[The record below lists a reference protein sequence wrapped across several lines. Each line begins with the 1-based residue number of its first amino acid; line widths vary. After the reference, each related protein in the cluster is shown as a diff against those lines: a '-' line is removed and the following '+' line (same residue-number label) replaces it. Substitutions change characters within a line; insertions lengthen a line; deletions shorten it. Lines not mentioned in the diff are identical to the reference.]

1 VSAVIHSDSSTA
13 CFSHNAFCFHL
24 LGLAGDDRPSVVA
37 SATSRISMVETEKQ
51 GRQVQRKKNMFD
63 FFAKSRYTLYSQIQH
78 SFWQVVD
85 IDSAPPD
92 WVGTGLQYRLLK
104 CVAQFFWWKECCT
117 MPGDSEHQG
126 EWGSEEDQNLAANWR
141 SIMHCDWSRTE
152 QSIRLLYQ
160 VSIFSV
166 VSWYWWGFLAGAL
179 PRP

>member
-1 VSAVIHSDSSTA
+1 MPFVFTCLDWQEMIVQALWPVP
-13 CFSHNAFCFHL
+13 L
-24 LGLAGDDRPSVVA
+24 
-37 SATSRISMVETEKQ
+37 Q
-51 GRQVQRKKNMFD
+51 GYRWLKRRNREDKFNGKKNMFD

-141 SIMHCDWSRTE
+141 SIMHWDWSRRE
-152 QSIRLLYQ
+152 QSIRLSYQ

-166 VSWYWWGFLAGAL
+166 VSWYWWGFLTGAL